1 MNPIKKSHQRKW
13 AAFLVVATLAAVII
27 AVPSIRQSLL
37 RSIGWTLVTS
47 EPLGPAEIIV
57 VSLDSDGAGALEAA
71 DLVQSGIASRV
82 AVFSDPPSA
91 EDHEF
96 IRRGLPY
103 EDASARQIRQLSW
116 LGVKDVQQIPVPF
129 IGSGS
134 AGEALQNW
142 CDQEKI
148 QSIVIVVTRDHS
160 RRMRRVL
167 ERDMKG
173 HSTRVTVR
181 PSRYSRFDPDQWW
194 HTREGS
200 RIAFIELQKLILDII
215 LHPTML

>member
-1 MNPIKKSHQRKW
+1 VNPIKKSHQRKW